1 MVERRVQFDFEI
13 EFSNGG
19 GLTGRAFRLDIPGDD
34 ISDAALA
41 EYIVRD
47 LRLLMVQTTRIRN
60 KTILVE
66 PHKRRPSAARRRL
79 VDVSHDV
86 EDGMVTYRG
95 LPAPVIRDYWTREE
109 SRSHFAPGT
118 EFHIG
123 RIDMVANTGTY
134 VDSPFHRYADGPD
147 LAQLRIESLA
157 DLPGVVVRAAG
168 MAERGIGPTA
178 LAGLHV
184 RGKAV
189 LLHTGWD
196 VHWRTDRYFEGHP
209 FLARAGAEWLVEH
222 RAALVGIDSLN
233 IDDTADLRR
242 SSHSIL
248 LRHAV
253 PIVEHLCG
261 LGRLPDSGF
270 RFFAVPVKVRAFGT
284 FPVRAFAAV
293 PEDETPPAGAGAARR

>member
-1 MVERRVQFDFEI
+1 MSDRRVQFDFEI

-19 GLTGRAFRLDIPGDD
+19 GMTGREFRLDIAGND
-34 ISDAALA
+34 ISDEALA
-41 EYIVRD
+41 DYVVHD
-47 LRLLMVQTTRIRN
+47 MRLLMVRTVLIRN

-66 PHKRRPSAARRRL
+66 PHKRRAPAARRRL

-86 EDGMVTYRG
+86 EDGMITYRG
-95 LPAPVIRDYWTREE
+95 LPAPVIRDHWTREE

-147 LAQLRIESLA
+147 LAHLPLESLA

-168 MAERGIGPTA
+168 RAERGIDAST
-178 LAGLHV
+178 LADLDV

-209 FLARAGAEWLVEH
+209 YLTRAGAEWLADH
-222 RAALVGIDSLN
+222 GAALVGIDSLN
-233 IDDTADLRR
+233 IDDTADPRR
-242 SSHSIL
+242 SAHSTL
-248 LRHAV
+248 LRHSI
-253 PIVEHLCG
+253 PIAEHLCG
-261 LGRLPDSGF
+261 LERLPDSGF

-284 FPVRAFAAV
+284 FPVRAFAAI
-293 PEDETPPAGAGAARR
+293 PDSGDRPA